1 MAQPLWRAVSTAY
14 YGLFHFLIDQSS
26 RFLVG
31 STGDREAFRKVLAR
45 AYLHGEMA
53 SAAKSFRGG
62 TLPASLRRSIG
73 TLTIPRRLRIL
84 AERFINAQD
93 ARHLADYDLSASFV
107 RSDIIDLID
116 AIERTIRDWAAIRSE
131 PASRFFLICL
141 LTWDRI
147 RAR

>member
-1 MAQPLWRAVSTAY
+1 
-14 YGLFHFLIDQSS
+14 
-26 RFLVG
+26 
-31 STGDREAFRKVLAR
+31 
-45 AYLHGEMA
+45 MA